1 MQIGIIGAGFIGRVV
16 ARLAIAAGHDVMISN
31 SRGPHTLSSIPP
43 DIGARIGTVH
53 EAIGFGEMILIAI
66 PLHQY
71 SNIPVEPLRDK
82 IVLDANNYYPDR
94 DGPIPELDARRATTS
109 GLLAQHL
116 PDSRIVKVFNAIL
129 ASDLE
134 KGGQALSSGNRR
146 ALPIA
151 GDDNVAKDSVASLVR
166 QFGFDVVDAG
176 SLAES
181 WRFERAKP
189 AYCIPLDR
197 EGLRQALAEAQRD
210 IDMPEGSWR
219 R

>member
-1 MQIGIIGAGFIGRVV
+1 MRIGVIGAGFIGQAF
-16 ARLAIAAGHDVMISN
+16 ARQVIAAGHDVMISN
-31 SRGPHTLSSIPP
+31 SRGPQTLSSIPP
-43 DIGARIGTVH
+43 KIGAQIGSLH
-53 EAIGFGEMILIAI
+53 EAIGFGEIILIAI
-66 PLHQY
+66 PFHQY
-71 SNIPVEPLRDK
+71 ATLPVEPLRDK

-94 DGPIPELDARRATTS
+94 DGSIPELDERRATTS

-116 PDSRIVKVFNAIL
+116 TGSRLVKAFNAIL

-134 KGGQALSSGNRR
+134 KGGQTLPSGNRR

-151 GDDNVAKDSVASLVR
+151 GDDDAAKESVARLVR

-189 AYCIPLDR
+189 AYCIPFDR
-197 EGLRQALAEAQRD
+197 EGVRQALDEAQRD

>member
-1 MQIGIIGAGFIGRVV
+1 MQIGIIGAGFIGRAV

-43 DIGARIGTVH
+43 GIGARIGTVH
-53 EAIGFGEMILIAI
+53 EAIGFGEIVLIAI

-71 SNIPVEPLRDK
+71 ASIPVEPLRDK

-94 DGPIPELDARRATTS
+94 DGPIPELDERRATTS
-109 GLLAQHL
+109 ELLAKHL
-116 PDSRIVKVFNAIL
+116 PNSRIVKVFNAIL

-134 KGGQALSSGNRR
+134 KGGQRLPSGSQR

-151 GDDNVAKDSVASLVR
+151 GDDDAAKDSVARLVR

-197 EGLRQALAEAQRD
+197 EGLRQALMEAQRD